1 MECQKTFNAPNKN
14 LDKTDSGASLSVRLK
29 FKGKKKT
36 LHSTMKV
43 CKEKT
48 RDQERFVY
56 AQMRTTLYVSTE
68 QGKTSSITL
77 GRLIDRGL
85 YPRGLETRIEKAF
98 RSKLYQC

>member
-1 MECQKTFNAPNKN
+1 
-14 LDKTDSGASLSVRLK
+14 
-29 FKGKKKT
+29 
-36 LHSTMKV
+36 MKV
-43 CKEKT
+43 YIEKT

-56 AQMRTTLYVSTE
+56 AQMRATLHVSTE

-85 YPRGLETRIEKAF
+85 YPRGLVTTIEKAL